1 MKRILIA
8 EDDKKIRAALGIR
21 LKAAG
26 YEVIT
31 TADGSEGYK
40 VAVHDRPDLILMD
53 ILLPSGTGF
62 SVAERLRDAGLSEIP
77 IIFITASKK
86 AEYWAMAQE
95 AGAVGFFEK
104 PFDSEKLMA
113 AIARALRF
121 RQLTNQK
128 S

>member
-8 EDDKKIRAALGIR
+8 EDDKKIGTALGIR

-62 SVAERLRDAGLSEIP
+62 SVAERLRAAGLSEIP

-86 AEYWAMAQE
+86 TEYWQMAQE

-113 AIARALRF
+113 AISRALQSS
-121 RQLTNQK
+121 QLTNQK